1 MAKKH
6 ALMLICFLALGAALA
21 FCAPC
26 ARAAEKVNLKNY
38 AQALSYVKKNKPRTL
53 DLGSV
58 RFTPVQLLN
67 LQKALPKNA
76 DFSFSTTWQGCA
88 FTRKSKTVDLRK
100 ITARPARQDLEAIV
114 KICPQCTKINLYGAP
129 IPPYKTMVS
138 LVKKYPKVDFLFAI
152 RIHEYS
158 LSSLDVAF
166 STLIKD
172 QTCTRLTAAECEV
185 LGACKYLKV
194 LDLGHN
200 NLYSLDFLA
209 NLKDLEVL
217 IAACSHVSDL
227 TPLSGMK
234 HLKYLELFTTKV
246 TDLSPLSHCRELLDL
261 NISNTKI
268 TSLKGLDKVKSLER
282 LWVLRCSGLR
292 QTEINRFKKLHPSC
306 KVQSMGEDITQEWRQ
321 HSRYNHF
328 RWCLYHNR
336 WIPFDQ
342 PLPTKTK

>member
-1 MAKKH
+1 M
-6 ALMLICFLALGAALA
+6 
-21 FCAPC
+21 
-26 ARAAEKVNLKNY
+26 
-38 AQALSYVKKNKPRTL
+38 
-53 DLGSV
+53 
-58 RFTPVQLLN
+58 
-67 LQKALPKNA
+67 NA

-200 NLYSLDFLA
+200 NLYSLDFL
-209 NLKDLEVL
+209 KYVPKLEML
-217 IAACSHVSDL
+217 IKRDRNRPSVILWSA
-227 TPLSGMK
+227 GN
-234 HLKYLELFTTKV
+234 E
-246 TDLSPLSHCRELLDL
+246 ELLRDFGAVPLTSGALPDL
-261 NISNTKI
+261 ISFCR
-268 TSLKGLDKVKSLER
+268 G
-282 LWVLRCSGLR
+282 
-292 QTEINRFKKLHPSC
+292 
-306 KVQSMGEDITQEWRQ
+306 
-321 HSRYNHF
+321 
-328 RWCLYHNR
+328 
-336 WIPFDQ
+336 
-342 PLPTKTK
+342 